1 MVPLQLKQIYFKI
14 EMPESQAKKVFRIQL
29 SVSVV
34 LLLFTLSALSLL
46 ASFYL
51 GMIAGKSMQ
60 RPPENSTDE
69 AESLAEKPM
78 SAEDLKFFS
87 LGERKKGQDL
97 LDLEEIRDLKKK
109 TEELTK
115 VPEKP
120 KATMPAKPKASTPK
134 VTPPESPATEQ
145 KIISK
150 KQEPAIKTNVPES
163 PEKVKKAVAKIKKS
177 AAYTIQVFASRN
189 HQNAKILVEKL
200 KKSGFKEAFI
210 FKHTAGSKTLYRVR
224 VGKLKR
230 SETQKFANELKKLK
244 YIDSV
249 QITRF

>member
-1 MVPLQLKQIYFKI
+1 MVPLQLNNNNFKI
-14 EMPESQAKKVFRIQL
+14 EMSESTVKKVFRLQL

-34 LLLFTLSALSLL
+34 LLLLTLSVLTLFT
-46 ASFYL
+46 SFYL

-60 RPPENSTDE
+60 RPPETSAEGANSLVE
-69 AESLAEKPM
+69 EPM
-78 SAEDLKFFS
+78 SAEDLKFFT

-97 LDLEEIRDLKKK
+97 LDLEGIRDLKKK

-115 VPEKP
+115 VPKKPESALVLKP
-120 KATMPAKPKASTPK
+120 KTVGPKITIPK
-134 VTPPESPATEQ
+134 SPVTGE
-145 KIISK
+145 KITSK
-150 KQEPAIKTNVPES
+150 KQYPTLKTDVPES
-163 PEKVKKAVAKIKKS
+163 PEKVKQPEAKITKTS
-177 AAYTIQVFASRN
+177 AYTIQVFASRN
-189 HQNAKILVEKL
+189 RQNAKILVEKL

-230 SETQKFANELKKLK
+230 SETQNYANNLKKLK

-249 QITRF
+249 QVTRF

>member
-1 MVPLQLKQIYFKI
+1 V
-14 EMPESQAKKVFRIQL
+14 
-29 SVSVV
+29 
-34 LLLFTLSALSLL
+34 
-46 ASFYL
+46 
-51 GMIAGKSMQ
+51 
-60 RPPENSTDE
+60 
-69 AESLAEKPM
+69 
-78 SAEDLKFFS
+78 
-87 LGERKKGQDL
+87 
-97 LDLEEIRDLKKK
+97 
-109 TEELTK
+109 
-115 VPEKP
+115 
-120 KATMPAKPKASTPK
+120 
-134 VTPPESPATEQ
+134 PESPA
-145 KIISK
+145 
-150 KQEPAIKTNVPES
+150 
-163 PEKVKKAVAKIKKS
+163 KVKKAVPKIKKS

>member
-1 MVPLQLKQIYFKI
+1 MVPLQSKQIYFKI

-78 SAEDLKFFS
+78 SDEDLKFFS

-97 LDLEEIRDLKKK
+97 LDLEEISDLKKK

-120 KATMPAKPKASTPK
+120 KANMPAKPKTSTPK

-163 PEKVKKAVAKIKKS
+163 LEKVKKATPKIKKS
-177 AAYTIQVFASRN
+177 AVYTIQVFASRN

>member
-78 SAEDLKFFS
+78 SDEDLKFFS

-97 LDLEEIRDLKKK
+97 LDLEEISDLKKK

-120 KATMPAKPKASTPK
+120 KATMPAKPKAATPK
-134 VTPPESPATEQ
+134 VTPPKSPATEQ

>member
-1 MVPLQLKQIYFKI
+1 MVPLRSKQIYHKI
-14 EMPESQAKKVFRIQL
+14 QMPESQGKKVFRIQL

-60 RPPENSTDE
+60 RPPETSGEE
-69 AESLAEKPM
+69 AESLVEEPM
-78 SAEDLKFFS
+78 SDADLKFFS

-97 LDLEEIRDLKKK
+97 LDLEEISDLKKK
-109 TEELTK
+109 TEELIK
-115 VPEKP
+115 VPDKQKVALPEKP
-120 KATMPAKPKASTPK
+120 KTSIPKISA
-134 VTPPESPATEQ
+134 PESPVSKQ
-145 KIISK
+145 KIVSK
-150 KQEPAIKTNVPES
+150 KQDPA
-163 PEKVKKAVAKIKKS
+163 KKADISESLEKPKKPVAKIKK
-177 AAYTIQVFASRN
+177 ATPYTIQVFASRN

-224 VGKLKR
+224 VGKLER
-230 SETQKFANELKKLK
+230 SETRKFASELKKLK

-249 QITRF
+249 QVTPF

>member
-78 SAEDLKFFS
+78 SDEDLKFFS

-97 LDLEEIRDLKKK
+97 LDLEEISDLKKK

-120 KATMPAKPKASTPK
+120 KSNMPAKPKTSTPK

-150 KQEPAIKTNVPES
+150 KQEPAIKINVPES
-163 PEKVKKAVAKIKKS
+163 PEKVKKVVAKIKKS

>member
-34 LLLFTLSALSLL
+34 LLLFTLSALSLS

-78 SAEDLKFFS
+78 SDEDLKFFS

-97 LDLEEIRDLKKK
+97 TLISTRRQRLENQLFRNGSCTTCHI
-109 TEELTK
+109 
-115 VPEKP
+115 
-120 KATMPAKPKASTPK
+120 
-134 VTPPESPATEQ
+134 Q
-145 KIISK
+145 KIHIGCNFMS
-150 KQEPAIKTNVPES
+150 TYLGVPRPS
-163 PEKVKKAVAKIKKS
+163 
-177 AAYTIQVFASRN
+177 
-189 HQNAKILVEKL
+189 
-200 KKSGFKEAFI
+200 AFI
-210 FKHTAGSKTLYRVR
+210 L
-224 VGKLKR
+224 
-230 SETQKFANELKKLK
+230 
-244 YIDSV
+244 
-249 QITRF
+249 

>member
-1 MVPLQLKQIYFKI
+1 
-14 EMPESQAKKVFRIQL
+14 MPESQAKKVFRIQL

-78 SAEDLKFFS
+78 SDEDLKFFS

-97 LDLEEIRDLKKK
+97 LDLEEISDLKKK

-163 PEKVKKAVAKIKKS
+163 PEKVKKVVAKIKKS

-189 HQNAKILVEKL
+189 QKKAKILVEKL

>member
-1 MVPLQLKQIYFKI
+1 
-14 EMPESQAKKVFRIQL
+14 MPESQVKKVFRIQL

-78 SAEDLKFFS
+78 SDEDLKFFS

-97 LDLEEIRDLKKK
+97 LDLEEISDLIKK

-120 KATMPAKPKASTPK
+120 KANMPAKPKTSTPK
-134 VTPPESPATEQ
+134 VTAPESPATEQ

-163 PEKVKKAVAKIKKS
+163 PEKVKKATPKIKKS

-244 YIDSV
+244 YIDTV

>member
-1 MVPLQLKQIYFKI
+1 MVPLQSKQIYFKI
-14 EMPESQAKKVFRIQL
+14 EMPESPAKKVFRLQL

-34 LLLFTLSALSLL
+34 LLLLTLSALSLF

-60 RPPENSTDE
+60 RPPETSAEE
-69 AESLAEKPM
+69 ADSLAEEPM

-97 LDLEEIRDLKKK
+97 LDLEGILDLKKK
-109 TEELTK
+109 TKELTK

-120 KATMPAKPKASTPK
+120 ESALPRKPKTSIPK
-134 VTPPESPATEQ
+134 ISAPENPVTEK

-150 KQEPAIKTNVPES
+150 KQDPTLKADFPES
-163 PEKVKKAVAKIKKS
+163 PEKVKQPVSKIKK
-177 AAYTIQVFASRN
+177 AAPYTIQVFASRN

-224 VGKLKR
+224 VGKLER
-230 SETQKFANELKKLK
+230 SETQKFADKLKKLK

>member
-1 MVPLQLKQIYFKI
+1 MVPLQSKQIYFKI

-78 SAEDLKFFS
+78 SDEDLKFFS
-87 LGERKKGQDL
+87 LGERKNGQDL
-97 LDLEEIRDLKKK
+97 LDLEEISDLKKK

-120 KATMPAKPKASTPK
+120 KATMPAKPKAATPK

>member
-1 MVPLQLKQIYFKI
+1 MVPLPPKQIYFKI
-14 EMPESQAKKVFRIQL
+14 EMPESPAKKVFRLQL

-34 LLLFTLSALSLL
+34 FLLLTLSALSLF

-60 RPPENSTDE
+60 RPPETSAEE
-69 AESLAEKPM
+69 ADSLAEEPM

-97 LDLEEIRDLKKK
+97 LDLEGIRDLKKK

-120 KATMPAKPKASTPK
+120 ESTLPSKPKTSIPK
-134 VTPPESPATEQ
+134 ISVPKSPVTEQ

-150 KQEPAIKTNVPES
+150 KQDPAPKADVPES
-163 PEKVKKAVAKIKKS
+163 PEKVKIPVAKIKKA

-224 VGKLKR
+224 VGKLER
-230 SETQKFANELKKLK
+230 SETQKFANKLKKLK

>member
-1 MVPLQLKQIYFKI
+1 M
-14 EMPESQAKKVFRIQL
+14 
-29 SVSVV
+29 
-34 LLLFTLSALSLL
+34 
-46 ASFYL
+46 
-51 GMIAGKSMQ
+51 
-60 RPPENSTDE
+60 
-69 AESLAEKPM
+69 
-78 SAEDLKFFS
+78 
-87 LGERKKGQDL
+87 
-97 LDLEEIRDLKKK
+97 
-109 TEELTK
+109 
-115 VPEKP
+115 
-120 KATMPAKPKASTPK
+120 
-134 VTPPESPATEQ
+134 
-145 KIISK
+145 
-150 KQEPAIKTNVPES
+150 PES
-163 PEKVKKAVAKIKKS
+163 PEKVKKVVAKIKKS

>member
-1 MVPLQLKQIYFKI
+1 MS
-14 EMPESQAKKVFRIQL
+14 ESQGKKVFRIQL

-34 LLLFTLSALSLL
+34 LLLLTLSTLSLL

-60 RPPENSTDE
+60 RPPENSAEET
-69 AESLAEKPM
+69 ESLAEEPM
-78 SAEDLKFFS
+78 SDEDLKFFS
-87 LGERKKGQDL
+87 LGEREKRQDL
-97 LDLEEIRDLKKK
+97 LDLEEISDLKKK

-115 VPEKP
+115 VPKKP
-120 KATMPAKPKASTPK
+120 NSDLPAKPKTAAPK
-134 VTPPESPATEQ
+134 VSNPESFAAEQ
-145 KIISK
+145 KIISNKENPVTK
-150 KQEPAIKTNVPES
+150 KAISAS
-163 PEKVKKAVAKIKKS
+163 PEKPKKPLVKIKKA

-189 HQNAKILVEKL
+189 HQNAKILVGKL

-224 VGKLKR
+224 VGKLER

-249 QITRF
+249 QVTRF

>member
-1 MVPLQLKQIYFKI
+1 
-14 EMPESQAKKVFRIQL
+14 MPESQAKKVFRIQL

-78 SAEDLKFFS
+78 SDEDLKFFS

-115 VPEKP
+115 VPENP
-120 KATMPAKPKASTPK
+120 KATMPAKLKLRNPLHIRFRFLLLVIIKM
-134 VTPPESPATEQ
+134 Q
-145 KIISK
+145 KYWSK
-150 KQEPAIKTNVPES
+150 N
-163 PEKVKKAVAKIKKS
+163 
-177 AAYTIQVFASRN
+177 SRR
-189 HQNAKILVEKL
+189 ADL
-200 KKSGFKEAFI
+200 KKHLSLSILQAAKRFI
-210 FKHTAGSKTLYRVR
+210 GSVW
-224 VGKLKR
+224 V
-230 SETQKFANELKKLK
+230 S
-244 YIDSV
+244 
-249 QITRF
+249 

>member
-78 SAEDLKFFS
+78 SDEDLKFFS

-97 LDLEEIRDLKKK
+97 LDLEEISDLKKK

-150 KQEPAIKTNVPES
+150 KQEPAIKTNVPER

>member
-1 MVPLQLKQIYFKI
+1 
-14 EMPESQAKKVFRIQL
+14 MPQSAAKKVFRLQL

-34 LLLFTLSALSLL
+34 LLLLTLSVLSLF

-60 RPPENSTDE
+60 RPPETS
-69 AESLAEKPM
+69 AEESDSLAEEPM

-97 LDLEEIRDLKKK
+97 LDLEGIRDLKNK
-109 TEELTK
+109 TKELTK
-115 VPEKP
+115 VPEKLKSALP
-120 KATMPAKPKASTPK
+120 SKPKTSIPK
-134 VTPPESPATEQ
+134 ISVPESPILAK
-145 KIISK
+145 KISIK
-150 KQEPAIKTNVPES
+150 KQDPILKTAFSES
-163 PEKVKKAVAKIKKS
+163 PEKVKKPVAKIKKT

-200 KKSGFKEAFI
+200 KKSGFKKAFI

-224 VGKLKR
+224 VGKLER
-230 SETQKFANELKKLK
+230 
-244 YIDSV
+244 
-249 QITRF
+249 

>member
-78 SAEDLKFFS
+78 SDEDLKFFS

-97 LDLEEIRDLKKK
+97 LDLEEISDLKKK

-120 KATMPAKPKASTPK
+120 KANMPAKPKTSTPK

-163 PEKVKKAVAKIKKS
+163 PAKVKKAVPKIKKS
-177 AAYTIQVFASRN
+177 ATYTIQVFASRN

>member
-1 MVPLQLKQIYFKI
+1 MS
-14 EMPESQAKKVFRIQL
+14 ESQGKKVFRIQL

-34 LLLFTLSALSLL
+34 LLLLTLSSLSLL

-60 RPPENSTDE
+60 RPPEKFAEDSESLTDE
-69 AESLAEKPM
+69 PM
-78 SAEDLKFFS
+78 SDEDLKFFS
-87 LGERKKGQDL
+87 LGEREKRQDL
-97 LDLEEIRDLKKK
+97 LDLEEIIDLKRK

-115 VPEKP
+115 VPKKP
-120 KATMPAKPKASTPK
+120 KTDLQVKPKTDGPKVSTP
-134 VTPPESPATEQ
+134 ESSLAGQ
-145 KIISK
+145 KIVANKQNPVIK
-150 KQEPAIKTNVPES
+150 KGILES
-163 PEKVKKAVAKIKKS
+163 PEKPKKPLVKIKKS

-189 HQNAKILVEKL
+189 HQNAKILVGKL

-210 FKHTAGSKTLYRVR
+210 FKHTAGTKTLYRVR
-224 VGKLKR
+224 VGKLER

-249 QITRF
+249 QVTRF

>member
-1 MVPLQLKQIYFKI
+1 
-14 EMPESQAKKVFRIQL
+14 MPESQNKKVFRIQL

-34 LLLFTLSALSLL
+34 LLLFTLSALSLF

-51 GMIAGKSMQ
+51 GTIAGKSMQ
-60 RPPENSTDE
+60 RPPETSTEEVD
-69 AESLAEKPM
+69 SLAEEAI
-78 SAEDLKFFS
+78 SAEDLKFFG

-97 LDLEEIRDLKKK
+97 IDLEEIRDLKKK
-109 TEELTK
+109 TDELTK

-120 KATMPAKPKASTPK
+120 KAALPAKPKTVAPK
-134 VTPPESPATEQ
+134 VSTPESPAAEQ

-150 KQEPAIKTNVPES
+150 KQQPVPKADVPES
-163 PEKVKKAVAKIKKS
+163 PEKLKKPVAKIKK
-177 AAYTIQVFASRN
+177 AVAYTIQVFASRN
-189 HQNAKILVEKL
+189 HKNAKNLVEKL

-224 VGKLKR
+224 VGKLER
-230 SETQKFANELKKLK
+230 SETQKFAKELKKLK

-249 QITRF
+249 QVTRF